1 MLMQLLQIILIM
13 LILEINIIQRTKKS
27 SCGCFQFVDKRGPVW
42 SYSEPLFDFLL
53 DLKQLERKVDLSEV
67 II

>member
-1 MLMQLLQIILIM
+1 MQ
-13 LILEINIIQRTKKS
+13 S
-27 SCGCFQFVDKRGPVW
+27 FQFVDKRGSVW

-53 DLKQLERKVDLSEV
+53 DLKQLERIVDLSEV